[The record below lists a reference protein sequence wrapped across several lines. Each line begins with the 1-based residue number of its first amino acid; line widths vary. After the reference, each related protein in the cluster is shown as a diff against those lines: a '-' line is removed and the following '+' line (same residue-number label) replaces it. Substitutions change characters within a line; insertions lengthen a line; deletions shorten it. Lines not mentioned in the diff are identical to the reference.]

1 MKNIFRS
8 FIYISFLFLFVNY
21 CSKDV
26 AIPKLQDRT
35 QYTLNVSASEGGS
48 VSPETLTYYGETVVT
63 ITATPDEGYKF
74 SRWIGTDNDNKSNP
88 CGKGRQLDKIFL
100 DCHITIKI
108 NSNREIQAF
117 FQRKSE

>member
-8 FIYISFLFLFVNY
+8 FIHISFLFLFVNS

-26 AIPKLQDRT
+26 AIPELQDRT
-35 QYTLNVSASEGGS
+35 QYTLNVTASEGGS

-74 SRWIGTDNDNKSNP
+74 SRWLGLIMIINQIHVAKGDN
-88 CGKGRQLDKIFL
+88 
-100 DCHITIKI
+100 
-108 NSNREIQAF
+108 
-117 FQRKSE
+117 